1 MSEFQISDYML
12 ATECKVLAQDIFAD
26 IMADA
31 RDDET
36 PEDMRDAMTDRA
48 HETAD
53 GHQWVI
59 YHHKAL
65 MICAHCNVDRGEQFL
80 EDVGLPETPTLN
92 SIASLIVY
100 GEMLARIEDAL
111 SELIEESAIAA

>member
-12 ATECKVLAQDIFAD
+12 STECKVLAQDIFAD

-31 RDDET
+31 RDET
-36 PEDMRDAMTDRA
+36 PEDMRDAMTERA

-59 YHHKAL
+59 YHYKAL
-65 MICAHCNVDRGEQFL
+65 MLCAHCDTSHGEEFL
-80 EDVGLPETPTLN
+80 EDTGMPETPTFYGLATI
-92 SIASLIVY
+92 IAY
-100 GEMLARIEDAL
+100 GEMLARIEESL